1 MRKLKLCTSSG
12 SMNNIHNIMSSI
24 VNTKTAD
31 DRVVLHVPNKART
44 LPLSLNQRRYEESIR
59 SPLNSIIVGVG
70 PAGTGK
76 TYIPCSIAAEML
88 IKKKIKKILITRPAV
103 NVDES
108 HGFLPGD
115 IESKMMPYMKPIY
128 DCLNKSGV
136 SNDLIRS
143 YIKNGIIEICPL
155 SYIRGRTFS
164 DCFLLADE
172 TQNCTVNHVKT
183 LLTRIGENCKV
194 VMTGD
199 TSQSDLPTPVN
210 GLSDLIE
217 RIDIQIADS
226 LDDAFA
232 ENAYESCIDL
242 IRFTD
247 SDVVRSKTVREVLKL
262 YNN

>member
-1 MRKLKLCTSSG
+1 
-12 SMNNIHNIMSSI
+12 
-24 VNTKTAD
+24 
-31 DRVVLHVPNKART
+31 
-44 LPLSLNQRRYEESIR
+44 
-59 SPLNSIIVGVG
+59 VGVG

-128 DCLNKSGV
+128 DCFVKSGV
-136 SNDLIRS
+136 SKETIRT
-143 YIKNGIIEICPL
+143 YLKNEIIEICPL

-172 TQNCTVNHVKT
+172 TQNCTINQMKM
-183 LLTRIGENCKV
+183 LLTRIGQNCKV

-199 TSQSDLPTPVN
+199 TSQSDLPTAAN
-210 GLSDLIE
+210 GLADLIE
-217 RIDIQIADS
+217 RLEVHFESSD
-226 LDDAFA
+226 
-232 ENAYESCIDL
+232 ESCIDL
-242 IRFTD
+242 VRFHDT
-247 SDVVRSKTVREVLKL
+247 DVVRSKVVREILKL
-262 YNN
+262 YENK